1 MSKEKA
7 PGAMTLAEKA
17 SFGMGP
23 IGKNMCSSLV
33 YGSFLS
39 LYFMKTLGIS
49 PAYLSI
55 MFLLCRIWDGVNDLF
70 MGAIIDATHS
80 KYGKFRPWIFF
91 GALTNAICTILIYW
105 DPGFRGVPLYIYVT
119 VLYLLCDLT
128 FTMIDV
134 AYWALIPALTLDRKE
149 RDQVSVIPRLT
160 GAIGGAVS
168 SFTLNIVDAL
178 GGEGSNAGFLKYAL
192 ITSVVYLATSTI
204 CAANSK
210 ERVHSVTV
218 SQEKFSLVKA
228 AKILFSN
235 DQALNVVVIMLLF
248 NAASCVTGAVMMYY
262 FIYVIN
268 SRDFYG
274 TFGILT
280 GVIQGIGLLGFP
292 LLSKKIDRNKV
303 YIFAYLMP
311 IVGYVLMALVGSAD
325 NFNMI
330 LFIVVS
336 SLIYIS
342 YGAMGVMENVM
353 LADAVDYGEWKTGQR
368 NEGIIFSMLTFLSK
382 IANGISSG
390 LTFAV
395 FAIVGFNADAEVA
408 PTSQAVL
415 SFKILLFAVPVVFLI
430 GAAIVH
436 KVGFKL
442 KPELVE
448 QISRELGERHAAAN
462 AQTAAE
468 EQTAE

>member
-1 MSKEKA
+1 MSRKND
-7 PGAMTLAEKA
+7 PNAMTLGEKVG
-17 SFGMGP
+17 FGFGP

-39 LYFMKTLGIS
+39 LYLMQTLNIS
-49 PAYLSI
+49 AAYLSV

-80 KYGKFRPWIFF
+80 KFGKFRPWIFF
-91 GALTNAICTILIYW
+91 GALTNAFCTILIYW
-105 DPGFRGVPLYIYVT
+105 DPGFRGVGIYIYAT

-178 GGEGSNAGFLKYAL
+178 GGKGSNAGFIKYAL
-192 ITSVVYLATSTI
+192 IASVVYIGTSTL
-204 CAANSK
+204 CAAKSK
-210 ERVHSVTV
+210 ERVQSVTV
-218 SQEKFSLVKA
+218 SQEKFSLIRA
-228 AKILFSN
+228 AKILFGN
-235 DQALNVVVIMLLF
+235 DQALTVVVVMLLF

-262 FIYVIN
+262 FMYVLD
-268 SRDFYG
+268 SESFFG
-274 TFGILT
+274 TFGIIT
-280 GVIQGIGLLGFP
+280 GIISGIGLLGFP
-292 LLSKKIDRNKV
+292 LITKKVNRNRV
-303 YIFAYLMP
+303 YIGAYLMP
-311 IVGYVLMALVGSAD
+311 LAGYALMAFVGASSH
-325 NFNMI
+325 FNMI

-353 LADAVDYGEWKTGQR
+353 LADAVDYGEWRTGQR

-395 FAIVGFNADAEVA
+395 FAAVGFNAEAGVA
-408 PTSQAVL
+408 PTAQAV
-415 SFKILLFAVPVVFLI
+415 SAFKILLFGVPVIFLV
-430 GAAIVH
+430 AAALVH
-436 KVGFKL
+436 KAKFKL
-442 KPELVE
+442 KPDFVA
-448 QISRELGERHAAAN
+448 QISAELNERHEAAK
-462 AQTAAE
+462 AE
-468 EQTAE
+468 

>member
-1 MSKEKA
+1 MKNQKA
-7 PGAMTLAEKA
+7 PGAMTLREKA
-17 SFGMGP
+17 SFGLGP

-39 LYFMKTLGIS
+39 LYFMQTLGIS
-49 PAYLSI
+49 AAYLSA

-70 MGAIIDATHS
+70 MGAIIDSVHS
-80 KYGKFRPWIFF
+80 RFGKFRPWIFF

-105 DPGFRGVPLYIYVT
+105 DPGFRGAGIYIYVT

-168 SFTLNIVDAL
+168 AFTLNIVDAL
-178 GGEGSNAGFLKYAL
+178 GGKGSNAGFLKYAL
-192 ITSVVYLATSTI
+192 IASVVYIATSTL

-210 ERVHSVTV
+210 ERVKNINAAEG
-218 SQEKFSLVKA
+218 EKFSLVRA
-228 AKILFSN
+228 AKILFGN
-235 DQALNVVVIMLLF
+235 DQALTVVVIMLLF

-262 FIYVIN
+262 FIYVLGN
-268 SRDFYG
+268 EGFFG

-292 LLSKKIDRNKV
+292 LLSKKVDRNKV
-303 YIFAYLMP
+303 YLIAYLMP
-311 IVGYVLMALVGSAD
+311 ILGYALMALTGEMQS
-325 NFNMI
+325 FNMI

-336 SLIYIS
+336 SLVYIA

-395 FAIVGFNADAEVA
+395 FALVGFNAEADAAPSAGAVA
-408 PTSQAVL
+408 
-415 SFKILLFAVPVVFLI
+415 SFKVLLFGVPVLFLI
-430 GAAIVH
+430 AAAAVH
-436 KVGFKL
+436 KAKFKL
-442 KPELVE
+442 KPALVSEISAELAARRGTGE
-448 QISRELGERHAAAN
+448 SGIELPES
-462 AQTAAE
+462 AE
-468 EQTAE
+468 

>member
-1 MSKEKA
+1 MKKSSA
-7 PGAMTLAEKA
+7 NGAMTLAEKA
-17 SFGMGP
+17 SFGLGP

-39 LYFMKTLGIS
+39 LYFMQTLGIS
-49 PAYLSI
+49 PAYLSV

-80 KYGKFRPWIFF
+80 KFGKFRPWIFF

-105 DPGFRGVPLYIYVT
+105 DPGFRGVPMYIYVT

-168 SFTLNIVDAL
+168 SFTLNIVEAL
-178 GGEGSNAGFLKYAL
+178 GGKGSNAGFLKYAL
-192 ITSVVYLATSTI
+192 ITSVVYIATSTL

-210 ERVHSVTV
+210 ERVHSVNA
-218 SQEKFSLVKA
+218 SGEKFSLVKA

-235 DQALNVVVIMLLF
+235 DQALTVVVIMLLF

-262 FIYVIN
+262 FIYVLN
-268 SRDFYG
+268 SESFFG

-292 LLSKKIDRNKV
+292 LLSKKVNRNKV
-303 YIFAYLMP
+303 YIIAYLMP
-311 IVGYVLMALVGSAD
+311 LLGYALMAAVGSMK
-325 NFNMI
+325 NFNMV

-353 LADAVDYGEWKTGQR
+353 LADAVDYGEWKSGQR

-395 FAIVGFNADAEVA
+395 FALVGFNAEADTA
-408 PTSQAVL
+408 PTDNAVL
-415 SFKILLFAVPVVFLI
+415 SFKILLFGVPVLFLI
-430 GAAIVH
+430 AAALVH
-436 KVGFKL
+436 KAKFRL
-442 KPELVE
+442 KPQLVE
-448 QISRELGERHAAAN
+448 TISSELKTRHE
-462 AQTAAE
+462 AE
-468 EQTAE
+468 ALVEDIL

>member
-1 MSKEKA
+1 MYDFFKKKKEDVILKERA
-7 PGAMTLAEKA
+7 ENKAMTLGEKA
-17 SFGMGP
+17 SFGLGP

-39 LYFMKTLGIS
+39 LYFMQTLGIS
-49 PAYLSI
+49 PAYLSV

-80 KYGKFRPWIFF
+80 KFGKFRPWIFF
-91 GALTNAICTILIYW
+91 GALTNAACTILIYW
-105 DPGFRGVPLYIYVT
+105 DPGFRGIPMYIYVT

-168 SFTLNIVDAL
+168 AFTLNIVDAL
-178 GGEGSNAGFLKYAL
+178 GGKGSNAGFLKYAL
-192 ITSVVYLATSTI
+192 ITSVVYIATSTL
-204 CAANSK
+204 CAANTK
-210 ERVHSVTV
+210 ERVLSVKA
-218 SQEKFSLVKA
+218 SEEKFSLIKA
-228 AKILFSN
+228 AKILFAN
-235 DQALNVVVIMLLF
+235 DQALTVVVIMLLF

-262 FIYVIN
+262 FIYVLD
-268 SRDFYG
+268 SESFFG

-292 LLSKKIDRNKV
+292 LLSKIVNRNKV
-303 YIFAYLMP
+303 YLIAYLMP
-311 IVGYVLMALVGSAD
+311 IVGYALMAAVGSM
-325 NFNMI
+325 NSFNMI

-336 SLIYIS
+336 SLIYIA

-353 LADAVDYGEWKTGQR
+353 LADAVDYGEWKTGER

-395 FAIVGFNADAEVA
+395 FAIVGFNAEAETA
-408 PTSQAVL
+408 PTPQAVV
-415 SFKILLFAVPVVFLI
+415 SFKVLLFAVPVVFLI
-430 GAAIVH
+430 LAAVVH
-436 KVGFKL
+436 KFKFKL
-442 KPELVE
+442 KPELTA
-448 QISRELGERHAAAN
+448 QINDELHARREG
-462 AQTAAE
+462 
-468 EQTAE
+468 